1 MGTEITLDIGGMSIA
16 YAKNDRGPDHGFLF
30 QGKDRQR
37 RRSEQIDYEA
47 VDPDDPDLPLM
58 EMGFARPLR
67 DVWPRLELLGY
78 TMVAVEAEYARVAAS
93 CREERQRLHED
104 GISDTCD
111 DVMEFAEFRAF
122 VTGVAIADL
131 DDTFVSG
138 GDDEEQRRMG
148 RFSDETVK
156 SRLPYYSKHG
166 ALSWSER
173 SYFHSLIDVLHPYST
188 LRLLAENDRN
198 LETLL
203 EWQYGMLVANGWA
216 KETEFVGNARRRQ
229 TFLIATEG
237 SSDVHILERAFAML
251 RPEIS
256 DFFRFI
262 DVSERHPF
270 SGAGNLV
277 RFAEGLVKIDVHNQV
292 LFVLDN
298 DAEGV
303 SAFRK
308 IEALALPDNMRALT
322 LPALPAFASFSTTGP
337 NGAGTADINGRA
349 AAIECYLDLDREGLS
364 SPVVRWTSYNRELD
378 VYQGELVR
386 KEEYGRW
393 FHEQRNRA
401 DDYDTTKL
409 SAILDAIYVICT
421 DIAAKAN
428 ADRERDES

>member
-1 MGTEITLDIGGMSIA
+1 MGTEITLDIGGMSIVF
-16 YAKNDRGPDHGFLF
+16 AKNDRGPDHGFLF
-30 QGKDRQR
+30 QSHDRQR
-37 RRSEQIDYEA
+37 RRSEQIDYDAVEA
-47 VDPDDPDLPLM
+47 DDPDLPLM

-78 TMVAVEAEYARVAAS
+78 TMAAIEAEYVRVAAS

-111 DVMEFAEFRAF
+111 DVMGFSEFFGF
-122 VTGVAIADL
+122 VTGVAIVDL

-156 SRLPYYSKHG
+156 SRLPNYSKHG
-166 ALSWSER
+166 AVSWSER
-173 SYFHSLIDVLHPYST
+173 SYFESLIDVLHPYST
-188 LRLLAENDRN
+188 LRLLAENERN
-198 LETLL
+198 LDALL

-216 KETEFVGNARRRQ
+216 KATEFVGNARRRQ

-237 SSDVHILERAFAML
+237 SSDVHILERAFTML
-251 RPEIS
+251 RPEIA

-303 SAFRK
+303 SALRR
-308 IEALALPDNMRALT
+308 IEALALPQNMRALT
-322 LPALPAFASFSTTGP
+322 LPTLPAFTTFSTTGP
-337 NGAGTADINGRA
+337 NGTGSADINGRA
-349 AAIECYLDLDREGLS
+349 AAIECYLDLNRPSLP
-364 SPVVRWTSYNRELD
+364 SPMVRWTSYNRELD
-378 VYQGELVR
+378 VYQGALVR
-386 KEEYGRW
+386 KEEYGRC
-393 FHEQRNRA
+393 FHDQRSRA
-401 DDYDTTKL
+401 DDYDTTNL
-409 SAILDAIYVICT
+409 AAVLDAIYMISI
-421 DIAAKAN
+421 DIATRARRE
-428 ADRERDES
+428 RERDES